1 MKRLNKIT
9 LILVA
14 VMGMVISGCG
24 SDMKKA
30 PFIIFDSKTEDAVT
44 IMLINNL
51 DIPTKESEAIYKK
64 LKVKKITLLGR
75 KECPLQ
81 DLSEKSDG
89 ITVYMYEVKNR
100 ADCPPKDRLKR
111 ESYEITLNTNYG
123 TFLYNISDRNTKR
136 TQRVLGGERIWYVP
150 VNYNN
155 KGGNK

>member
-14 VMGMVISGCG
+14 VMGMAISGCG

-30 PFIIFDSKTEDAVT
+30 PPIVFNGNDGGY
-44 IMLINNL
+44 INIVLLTNL
-51 DIPTKESEAIYKK
+51 DIPEKESLEIYKK

-81 DLSEKSDG
+81 DISKKDSSG
-89 ITVYMYEVKNR
+89 FKAYGYQTKTI
-100 ADCPPKDRLKR
+100 DCPPKDRFKK

-136 TQRVLGGERIWYVP
+136 TRRFIGGELIWYVP

-155 KGGNK
+155 KGDKK